1 METEIDQFLVLF
13 LAQVIDECLRSQ
25 LFALSVR
32 RKSILG
38 KTVIEQVDD
47 SYQHAGWICEYH
59 FHQWSQV
66 VLVVLQGHFRRQSQW
81 QPCAS
86 TPAIIATSPAKRS
99 TYQSPNEANWGV

>member
-25 LFALSVR
+25 LFALSIR

-47 SYQHAGWICEYH
+47 SYQLVGKNFWYH
-59 FHQWSQV
+59 FHRSSQV
-66 VLVVLQGHFRRQSQW
+66 VLAVLQGHFRPQSQW

-86 TPAIIATSPAKRS
+86 TPAIIATFPAKRS
-99 TYQSPNEANWGV
+99 TYQSPYEPN